1 MTHLRPL
8 KEGGGITTTYP
19 FEKWYYNNLENIGS
33 GIEIEFVDKTGTGE
47 YRIALRDTDKDALLT
62 TGGGK
67 TLFES
72 MGLESRT
79 GRIRSAALM
88 RPAGLKGDS
97 FGGLGE
103 KPFLRR

>member
-1 MTHLRPL
+1 MVSGQNGWRTDRGRIYIVFGPPTSIERHPTGVTHLRPL

-19 FEKWYYNNLENIGS
+19 FEKWYYNHLENIGS

-67 TLFES
+67 TLG
-72 MGLESRT
+72 MWSRN
-79 GRIRSAALM
+79 
-88 RPAGLKGDS
+88 
-97 FGGLGE
+97 
-103 KPFLRR
+103 